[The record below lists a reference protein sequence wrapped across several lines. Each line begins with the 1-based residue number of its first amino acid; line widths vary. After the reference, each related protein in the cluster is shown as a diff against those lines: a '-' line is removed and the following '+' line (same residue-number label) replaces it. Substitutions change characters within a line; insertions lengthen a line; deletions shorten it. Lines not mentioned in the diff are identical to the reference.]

1 MIDVLPQHRQHLA
14 LGEEL
19 ATITPGRRPGVGLSG
34 AGEGDEW
41 VVIVGSGSGEWRKV
55 TISWQGVGKKKRYL
69 ILLNI
74 VLNEQGIDRESFIV
88 RDQKC

>member
-1 MIDVLPQHRQHLA
+1 M
-14 LGEEL
+14 
-19 ATITPGRRPGVGLSG
+19 
-34 AGEGDEW
+34 
-41 VVIVGSGSGEWRKV
+41 IVGSGSGEWRKV